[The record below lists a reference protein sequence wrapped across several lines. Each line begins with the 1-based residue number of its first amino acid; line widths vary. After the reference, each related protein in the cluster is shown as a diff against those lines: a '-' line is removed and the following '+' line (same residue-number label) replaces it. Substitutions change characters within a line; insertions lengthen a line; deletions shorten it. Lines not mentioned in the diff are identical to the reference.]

1 MNAISINDLT
11 KTFGRPGRQVKALD
25 NTSFDVREGSIT
37 AFLGPNGAG
46 KSTTMNIL
54 LGFINATSGS
64 VKIFDQDVTVN
75 TVDTRRQLG
84 FLSNNFA
91 LDATL
96 TVSQELRFLGNLA
109 GSYDENYSRE
119 LAKRLDLGWDAKISS
134 LSTGNYQK
142 VALISALQ
150 HRPKLLVL
158 DEPTNGLDPLV
169 QAEFNQMIR
178 ELHASGSTVFISSHI
193 LSEVSE
199 LCDEFIFIKRGRIV
213 AQMTKKEIDAQSGQV
228 LTIKPTA
235 KNRAKVLNF
244 LNDNDVDYSVGTG
257 DLEQTFMEFYDHD
270 LVEKPRRSR
279 A

>member
-1 MNAISINDLT
+1 MNAISINNLT

-270 LVEKPRRSR
+270 LVEKPRSGR

>member
-1 MNAISINDLT
+1 MNAISINNLT

-96 TVSQELRFLGNLA
+96 TVSQELRFLGSLS

-119 LAKRLDLGWDAKISS
+119 LAKRLDLAWDAKISS

-199 LCDEFIFIKRGRIV
+199 LCDEFIFIKRGKIV

-228 LTIKPTA
+228 LTVKPTT

-244 LNDNDVDYSVGTG
+244 LNDNDVNYSVGTG

-270 LVEKPRRSR
+270 LVEKPRSGR

>member
-270 LVEKPRRSR
+270 LVEKPRSGR

>member
-1 MNAISINDLT
+1 MNAISINNLT

-96 TVSQELRFLGNLA
+96 TVSQELRFLGSLS

-119 LAKRLDLGWDAKISS
+119 LAKRLDLAWDAKISS

-199 LCDEFIFIKRGRIV
+199 LCDEFIFIKRGQIV

-228 LTIKPTA
+228 LTVKPTA
-235 KNRAKVLNF
+235 KNRAKILNF

-270 LVEKPRRSR
+270 LVEKPRSGR